1 MAEAGEM
8 VEVMRL
14 IWELVQG
21 VAGLEGHS
29 WKGMCRDLETK
40 GAYWFQKHLNMARDN
55 EDNQ

>member
-14 IWELVQG
+14 IWGLVQG

-40 GAYWFQKHLNMARDN
+40 GAYWFQKHLNMA
-55 EDNQ
+55 